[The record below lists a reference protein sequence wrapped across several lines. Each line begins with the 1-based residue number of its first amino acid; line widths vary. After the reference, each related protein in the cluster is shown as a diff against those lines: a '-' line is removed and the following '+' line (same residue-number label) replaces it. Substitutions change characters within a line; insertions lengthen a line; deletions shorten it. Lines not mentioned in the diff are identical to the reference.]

1 MTEEVGTPDPIYQRG
16 MTRGALVAGGA
27 TLAGA
32 VAATTASAAPV
43 GTAVVAGFIESIDR
57 SGSVTIRTIERVVDV
72 RLESTAE
79 FWRDH
84 PVDIAAFDIGDEV
97 AAEGSWTQEGFV
109 ASALF
114 AVFRPIS
121 GTVTARRGDQ
131 LLIGSTQVVLTPFTR
146 TRDGWDEVALPGS
159 WPANGDTVDVLGRV
173 DPRSGRMVAALVFPS
188 GG

>member
-1 MTEEVGTPDPIYQRG
+1 MIGGVRAIDAATNVYPHSVAVAATALTIRPRLTAAVLTTGPSLVKIAMTEEVGTPDPIYQRG

-114 AVFRPIS
+114 GVFRPIS

-131 LLIGSTQVVLTPFTR
+131 LLIGSTQQDDKR
-146 TRDGWDEVALPGS
+146 
-159 WPANGDTVDVLGRV
+159 
-173 DPRSGRMVAALVFPS
+173 
-188 GG
+188 